1 LATKSQGLAQFESE
15 DIEMAYDEFLNHL
28 PAVFREDEFLA
39 HYLAAFEK
47 ILFGRDDLIEFEDE
61 GLEETIARIAE
72 FFDPAKTPED
82 FLEWLACWVALSLR
96 ADMTV
101 VKQRLFIGKIVQLYK
116 KRGTRANLQELLE
129 IFLKGTPS
137 VEEPDVHEMQIG
149 EQSTIGEDTYL
160 GGGPPHFFQ
169 VTISLARPSP
179 EFLTRQ
185 LQTARALIDLE
196 KPAHTY
202 YKLTTRFP
210 TIQIGCSST
219 IGINTII
226 GTEIKDM
233 SRCAEEENHGTH

>member
-1 LATKSQGLAQFESE
+1 
-15 DIEMAYDEFLNHL
+15 MAYDEFLNHL

-39 HYLAAFEK
+39 QYLAAFDK
-47 ILFGRDDLIEFEDE
+47 VLFGRDDLIDFEDE

-72 FFDPAKTPED
+72 FFNPANTPGD
-82 FLEWLACWVALSLR
+82 FLEWLAGWVALTLR
-96 ADMTV
+96 ADMPV
-101 VKQRLFIGKIVQLYK
+101 VKQREFIANIVQLYK
-116 KRGTRANLQELLE
+116 KRGTRANLQHLLE
-129 IFLKGTPS
+129 IFLDGTPT
-137 VEEPDVHEMQIG
+137 VTEPDVHEMQIG

-179 EFLTRQ
+179 EFLERQ
-185 LQTARALIDLE
+185 LRIARDLINLE

-202 YKLTTRFP
+202 YKLNSTFP

-219 IGINTII
+219 IGIDTII

-233 SRCAEEENHGTH
+233 SQCAEEE